1 MVFALCG
8 VDIPDSLKISWR
20 RIIISCCSVAVAT
33 TLVSVYFLSAT
44 ETTNIT
50 TGNTKEAHLECLRC
64 HGNRASNIL
73 SVLFFSILIK
83 VSDGETFLCDR
94 TLGLTSNK
102 ILCYRHFW
110 KTRPG
115 SAPKLL
121 WLVKTE
127 PRPPGK
133 HRGAESTKKKWW
145 QKNLLYSGGS
155 FNVRNTVTIL
165 QISKRAH
172 NKSHLSTT
180 WSVSQR
186 KDDKCWENLQI
197 WFLKVVFCLL
207 FLEQQKLPKLPSVA
221 LFYLLK
227 FFCCFARG
235 LEVKAFFP
243 LVWNVI

>member
-1 MVFALCG
+1 MLTSLTVLKSAG
-8 VDIPDSLKISWR
+8 VESS
-20 RIIISCCSVAVAT
+20 SVAVAT

-155 FNVRNTVTIL
+155 FNVKNTVTIL

-197 WFLKVVFCLL
+197 WFLKVVFLSF